1 MTTEKMTLYVGGRS
15 RGYLGGGILDTNRS
29 GSDSTLAT
37 GEGFIGGY
45 QEKYVA
51 IGYLYGPSGE

>member
-1 MTTEKMTLYVGGRS
+1 MTLYVGGRS